1 MWKLRNAARYK
12 HIMYT
17 LKYPEIAIAAVRAGK
32 NVKYCAL
39 TKSKANTALWPFS
52 TLVYFS

>member
-32 NVKYCAL
+32 NVKYCDL
-39 TKSKANTALWPFS
+39 TKSKANTALWPFP